1 MYMYSFFCFPH
12 ILLKVKS
19 VLNLLAHP
27 AVAYP
32 GFHVAKR
39 QEVLPLPPECDD
51 SPLQGY
57 PPAFHQVSVTIRR
70 YPFILLSEEK
80 HWGLSVQPKNTTH
93 WAGTGLEP
101 RPLDPE
107 SSALTTGQCVF
118 HSSLIISNI
127 NCLFSIFRDFSS
139 SVVFTLFWRS

>member
-1 MYMYSFFCFPH
+1 MYMYSFFYFPH

-80 HWGLSVQPKNTTH
+80 HWGGGVVGWGKVFSLRTQHIEPAPVSNLDLSTLSLVL
-93 WAGTGLEP
+93 W
-101 RPLDPE
+101 PLG
-107 SSALTTGQCVF
+107 SA
-118 HSSLIISNI
+118 
-127 NCLFSIFRDFSS
+127 FSTPLLLYQI
-139 SVVFTLFWRS
+139 

>member
-1 MYMYSFFCFPH
+1 MYMYSFFYFPH

-80 HWGLSVQPKNTTH
+80 HWGGKVFSLRTQH
-93 WAGTGLEP
+93 I
-101 RPLDPE
+101 E

>member
-1 MYMYSFFCFPH
+1 MYSFFYFPH

-80 HWGLSVQPKNTTH
+80 HWGGGGLGWGKVFSLRTQHIEPAPVSNLDLST
-93 WAGTGLEP
+93 L
-101 RPLDPE
+101 
-107 SSALTTGQCVF
+107 
-118 HSSLIISNI
+118 SLV
-127 NCLFSIFRDFSS
+127 L
-139 SVVFTLFWRS
+139 

>member
-1 MYMYSFFCFPH
+1 MYMYSFFYFPH

-80 HWGLSVQPKNTTH
+80 HWGGGGGLGWGKVFSLRTQHIEPAPVSNLDLSTLSLVL
-93 WAGTGLEP
+93 W
-101 RPLDPE
+101 PLG
-107 SSALTTGQCVF
+107 SA
-118 HSSLIISNI
+118 
-127 NCLFSIFRDFSS
+127 FSTPLLLYQI
-139 SVVFTLFWRS
+139 

>member
-1 MYMYSFFCFPH
+1 MYMYSFFYFPH

-80 HWGLSVQPKNTTH
+80 HWGGGGGWGGVKC
-93 WAGTGLEP
+93 
-101 RPLDPE
+101 
-107 SSALTTGQCVF
+107 SA
-118 HSSLIISNI
+118 
-127 NCLFSIFRDFSS
+127 
-139 SVVFTLFWRS
+139 